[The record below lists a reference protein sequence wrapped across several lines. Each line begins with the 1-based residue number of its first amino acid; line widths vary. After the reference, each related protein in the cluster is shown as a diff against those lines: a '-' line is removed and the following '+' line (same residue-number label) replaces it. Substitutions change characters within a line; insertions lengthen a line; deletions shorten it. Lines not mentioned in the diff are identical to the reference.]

1 MQSRHRGNVE
11 QLQERITKIIQM
23 RVDHVELVGAPRHRF
38 QFHEHRREIILHA
51 GIETQRARP
60 DRREFRFRQTV
71 AGGKQRH
78 LVPKFHQCIGQIG
91 DDTLGAAVV
100 FRRHGFGE
108 WGNLRNLH
116 DESPWRYGETHILT
130 RQNRFSSN
138 AHACDLVERIVA
150 IRL

>member
-1 MQSRHRGNVE
+1 MPDAQVAPLTEAVPPKYYGGTEACRRLSDRH
-11 QLQERITKIIQM
+11 
-23 RVDHVELVGAPRHRF
+23 
-38 QFHEHRREIILHA
+38 
-51 GIETQRARP
+51 
-60 DRREFRFRQTV
+60 V
-71 AGGKQRH
+71 AGHRTR
-78 LVPKFHQCIGQIG
+78 PPANSQIG

-130 RQNRFSSN
+130 RKTDSVPMRMRG
-138 AHACDLVERIVA
+138 DLVERIVA